1 MTPSVQVFL
10 LVLMRVSAFIFVS
23 PGFSLKGVPPMMKI
37 GLSVGLSTPVYSV
50 MPVFSV
56 AYSFPS
62 FMVLAIKEVLIGL
75 AIGYISLLFFSAA
88 EMAGSFADAQ
98 AGFTMAALLDPSLG
112 VNMSFLGKVYYWLAL
127 AIFFLG
133 DLHHLM
139 IQAIV
144 QSFDQVPIVATV
156 AVVQTEGIVKLFSM
170 VFTAAFNLAAPL
182 MIVALLTEI
191 LLGVLSRTVPQ
202 INVLILSMPLKVLVI
217 TIFMLAFL
225 PVLMD
230 NLSSFLPL
238 MIKYTNEFIQSLSL
252 G

>member
-1 MTPSVQVFL
+1 
-10 LVLMRVSAFIFVS
+10 
-23 PGFSLKGVPPMMKI
+23 
-37 GLSVGLSTPVYSV
+37 
-50 MPVFSV
+50 
-56 AYSFPS
+56 
-62 FMVLAIKEVLIGL
+62 
-75 AIGYISLLFFSAA
+75 
-88 EMAGSFADAQ
+88 
-98 AGFTMAALLDPSLG
+98 
-112 VNMSFLGKVYYWLAL
+112 
-127 AIFFLG
+127 
-133 DLHHLM
+133 
-139 IQAIV
+139 
-144 QSFDQVPIVATV
+144 
-156 AVVQTEGIVKLFSM
+156 M